1 MEKVRLPPLN
11 AVRAFEAAAR
21 HGSFVRAAAD
31 LHVTHWAVGKQ
42 VRLLEDWLGVPLFE
56 RRSRGVVLT
65 AEGTDFM
72 RDVGRA
78 FRELTAASTR
88 LRRPGTARR
97 VSGVVRVDV
106 PASFALR
113 WLMPRLARFQE
124 LYPDIE
130 IRLSTT
136 SRRLRL
142 IGSAFDVAVR
152 PGHER
157 TRGFRTET
165 LMADLRLPACSPELL
180 RKYPIETVQDLRRHT
195 LLHSTTTPTSWS
207 HWLSTTGAPDLTP
220 LRHMQFEHVY
230 LQLQAAV
237 DGLGVALA
245 SMPLIE
251 GDIAAGRLVCPIRTP
266 HWRAEG
272 YELVIS
278 EDRWADPAAR
288 AFRNWIVRVA
298 TLRA

>member
-1 MEKVRLPPLN
+1 
-11 AVRAFEAAAR
+11 VRAFEAAAR
-21 HGSFVRAAAD
+21 HGSFVRAATD

-78 FRELTAASTR
+78 FRELTAASMR
-88 LRRPGTARR
+88 LRRPSAARR
-97 VSGVVRVDV
+97 VSG
-106 PASFALR
+106 
-113 WLMPRLARFQE
+113 
-124 LYPDIE
+124 
-130 IRLSTT
+130 
-136 SRRLRL
+136 
-142 IGSAFDVAVR
+142 
-152 PGHER
+152 
-157 TRGFRTET
+157 
-165 LMADLRLPACSPELL
+165 LPACSPDLL
-180 RKYPIETVQDLRRHT
+180 RKSPIETVQDLSRHT
-195 LLHSTTTPTSWS
+195 LLHSTTTRTSWS
-207 HWLSTTGAPDLTP
+207 HWLSTAGAPDLTP

-237 DGLGVALA
+237 DGVGVALA

-278 EDRWADPAAR
+278 EDRWADPAVR
-288 AFRNWIVRVA
+288 AFRNWTVRMA
-298 TLRA
+298 TSRA

>member
-88 LRRPGTARR
+88 LRRPGAARR

-113 WLMPRLARFQE
+113 WLMPRLTRFQE

-165 LMADLRLPACSPELL
+165 LMADQRLPACNPELL
-180 RKYPIETVQDLRRHT
+180 RKCPIETVQDLRRHT
-195 LLHSTTTPTSWS
+195 LLHSTTTRTSWS
-207 HWLSTTGAPDLTP
+207 HWLSTAGAPDLTP

-237 DGLGVALA
+237 DGVGVALA

-278 EDRWADPAAR
+278 EDRFADRAVR
-288 AFRNWIVRVA
+288 AFRNWIVRMA